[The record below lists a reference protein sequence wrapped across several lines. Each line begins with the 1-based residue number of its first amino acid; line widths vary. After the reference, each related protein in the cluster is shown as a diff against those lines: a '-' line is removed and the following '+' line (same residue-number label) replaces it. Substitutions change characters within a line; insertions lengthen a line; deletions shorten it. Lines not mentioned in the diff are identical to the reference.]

1 VISYHVAVGDDKI
14 STNGLSVF
22 FPGVTDSYSITRKS
36 YFTAY
41 LEYMYSWI
49 LFLDE
54 YNAIRVPDIEFGSSS
69 LTSLTTK
76 NIKGQVIEIDSNNQI
91 SDEIMI
97 KGIKAKRNIEEEEA
111 KKSKS
116 KKKKSHEIKIKE
128 SQKKPNQNQ
137 RKPRKPN
144 QNQRKLNPRNQNQRK
159 QKQHPKNQNQR
170 KQKQHP
176 RNQKKVKHHQNQR
189 KQNHQ
194 IQLQDLIIH

>member
-1 VISYHVAVGDDKI
+1 LIDACNDVIHISKSVISYHVAVGDDKI

-116 KKKKSHEIKIKE
+116 KKKKATKSKSKKAKKSQIKIKE
-128 SQKKPNQNQ
+128 SQES
-137 RKPRKPN
+137 
-144 QNQRKLNPRNQNQRK
+144 
-159 QKQHPKNQNQR
+159 
-170 KQKQHP
+170 
-176 RNQKKVKHHQNQR
+176 
-189 KQNHQ
+189 Q
-194 IQLQDLIIH
+194 IKIKES